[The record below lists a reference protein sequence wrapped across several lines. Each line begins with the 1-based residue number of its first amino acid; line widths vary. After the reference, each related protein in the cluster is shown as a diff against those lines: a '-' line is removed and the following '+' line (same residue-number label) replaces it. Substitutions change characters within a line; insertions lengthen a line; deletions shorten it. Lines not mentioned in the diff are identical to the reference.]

1 MEKVNGMRV
10 WLARHGETDWN
21 AERRVQGQTDTQLNA
36 NGIAQARRLSG
47 QLAQQPDIV
56 KVYCSRLERARVT
69 AQIVADRIGVPCE
82 VRDNLEEL
90 AFGDWEGC
98 THQEMEE
105 RWPEL
110 YARWR
115 NTDNIDLRPP
125 NGETF
130 RELRQRFGQAVAD
143 IIREGAEGNIVIVAH
158 GGCIRS
164 LLKGIGD
171 ARGQEGI
178 ANATGYEIDP
188 KIILNLWP

>member
-1 MEKVNGMRV
+1 MRV

-110 YARWR
+110 YAKWR

-125 NGETF
+125 NGETL
-130 RELRQRFGQAVAD
+130 RELQQRFGQAVAD

-188 KIILNLWP
+188 KIILNLWPD